1 MNCISQDLTGEITKD
16 IARSA
21 YSFREPEPACGSRTS
36 ARLLPAISDHAAPV
50 EDLLQFLELF
60 RESPPCAGTG
70 KGEKQLAQAAGL
82 DLERD
87 RQARPLAAV

>member
-1 MNCISQDLTGEITKD
+1 MGHR
-16 IARSA
+16 AFRA
-21 YSFREPEPACGSRTS
+21 YSWREPESAGGSRTS

-60 RESPPCAGTG
+60 RESPPCAGAG

-87 RQARPLAAV
+87 RQARPPAAV